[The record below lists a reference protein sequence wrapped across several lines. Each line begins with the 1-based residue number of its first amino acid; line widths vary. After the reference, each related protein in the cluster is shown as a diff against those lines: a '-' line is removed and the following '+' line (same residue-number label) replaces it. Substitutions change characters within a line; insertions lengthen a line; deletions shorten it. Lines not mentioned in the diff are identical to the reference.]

1 MFRIDAIDFEISK
14 LLDEVMRL
22 GEEGKVEESEALNN
36 EVEKLK
42 KKKEELMLIG
52 DNPLN
57 PNVK

>member
-1 MFRIDAIDFEISK
+1 
-14 LLDEVMRL
+14 MRL